1 MTLTQEG
8 VRNRG
13 QQLRLWLGVVIV
25 ILQLL
30 TRLGLPVVAPEK
42 TIFGVLAGP
51 IGGLAVLLWW
61 LLLSRAY
68 WAERLGAVGGDRRR
82 DVRDVP
88 CPRRVDREGGGA
100 LFVPHVGDPVA
111 GHRLGRLGRGH
122 PPALRW
128 TSVGDDGRDHLRR
141 LWWVGAGPN
150 RWVHRR
156 RLSTVNYFCD

>member
-68 WAERLGAVGGDRRR
+68 WAERLGAVGVIVVAMFGTY
-82 DVRDVP
+82 
-88 CPRRVDREGGGA
+88 RVLDESIAKGA
-100 LFVPHVGDPVA
+100 EHYLFPMLAIP
-111 GHRLGRLGRGH
+111 
-122 PPALRW
+122 
-128 TSVGDDGRDHLRR
+128 
-141 LWWVGAGPN
+141 
-150 RWVHRR
+150 
-156 RLSTVNYFCD
+156 